1 VPLIVALLVIVGLIF
16 VFWIAVGHENG
27 PSASDTAI
35 SYALARAR
43 GEWSIAYDLSSKEL
57 RGGLNRAQFVAAQ
70 RGSYAPGASI
80 ASPHVQV
87 EQATALSD
95 AAVVVVR
102 VEDLDLA
109 LRVDCERREGSW
121 VVTAVAEA

>member
-1 VPLIVALLVIVGLIF
+1 MPLIVALLIIVGLIV
-16 VFWIAVGHENG
+16 VFWIAVGHEQG

-43 GEWSIAYDLSSKEL
+43 GDWSIAYDLSSKEL
-57 RGGLNRAQFVAAQ
+57 RGGLKRAEFIAAQ
-70 RGSYAPGASI
+70 RGSYVPSASI
-80 ASPHVQV
+80 PSPHVQV
-87 EQATALSD
+87 EQSTALSD
-95 AAVVVVR
+95 LAVVVVR